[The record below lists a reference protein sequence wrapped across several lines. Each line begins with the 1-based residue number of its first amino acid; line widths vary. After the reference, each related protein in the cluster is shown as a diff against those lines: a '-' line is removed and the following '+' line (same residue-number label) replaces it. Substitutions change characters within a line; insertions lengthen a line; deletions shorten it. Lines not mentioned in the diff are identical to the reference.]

1 MLTGCKS
8 CLVIAAHADDET
20 LGAGGTIARLSRAG
34 CRVTVA
40 IATDST
46 SAQYQN
52 DAAAMRR
59 RRAQTNNALEILG
72 VHQHIQGD
80 FPDMRLDQVP
90 HVELNQWVAS
100 CIALSEADM
109 VLVHHP
115 ADVNLDHQRLFASTL
130 VATRPTPGHGV
141 RTVLSYFVNSATEWG
156 LLNPSATAR
165 FVVFS
170 DIAST
175 LHVKLRALGAYDDE
189 VREAPHPRSIEA
201 VEAFCRSSGAVAGLH
216 AAEPFEVVRM
226 IWGSM
231 RCES

>member
-20 LGAGGTIARLSRAG
+20 LGVGGTIARLSRAG
-34 CRVTVA
+34 CRITVA

-46 SAQYQN
+46 SMQYQE
-52 DAAAMRR
+52 DANAMER
-59 RRAQTNNALEILG
+59 RRAQTDKALNILG
-72 VHQHIQGD
+72 VHRHIQGD

-100 CIALSEADM
+100 CISESGADL

-115 ADVNLDHQRLFASTL
+115 ADVNLDHQCLFISTL

-141 RTVLSYFVNSATEWG
+141 RTVLSYFVNSSTEWG
-156 LLNPSATAR
+156 LLNPSAVGR
-165 FVVFS
+165 FIVFS
-170 DIAST
+170 DISDT
-175 LHVKLRALGAYDDE
+175 LDLKLRALAAYEDE

-201 VEAFCRSSGAVAGLH
+201 VEAFCRSTGATAGLY
-216 AAEPFEVVRM
+216 AAEPFEVVRA
-226 IWGSM
+226 IWG
-231 RCES
+231 